1 MKSLAQLA
9 FVSLMFLTPA
19 FASAQVIGSG
29 PYQQTVNTGYSV
41 GFISNS
47 GGFGMFSGGGQGIG
61 GVAGTILY
69 IINSILVPTLFAIS
83 FIVFLYGIYKSYIL
97 SHGEAG
103 EVKEGHQVIL
113 WGIIGFVAMVSL
125 WGLVNVVA
133 ATFGLTGVGAPMT
146 PVSYP
151 GY

>member
-1 MKSLAQLA
+1 MKSLARLA
-9 FVSLMFLTPA
+9 LVSTIFLIPVL
-19 FASAQVIGSG
+19 ASAQVIGSG
-29 PYQQTVNTGYSV
+29 PYRQTVNTGYSV
-41 GFISNS
+41 GFISSS

-69 IINSILVPTLFAIS
+69 IINSILVPVLFAIS
-83 FIVFLYGIYKSYIL
+83 FIVFLYGIAKTYIF
-97 SHGEAG
+97 SHGEEAA
-103 EVKEGHQVIL
+103 EGHKIIL
-113 WGIIGFVAMVSL
+113 WGVIGFAAMVSI

-133 ATFGLTGVGAPMT
+133 STFGLVGVGAPMT